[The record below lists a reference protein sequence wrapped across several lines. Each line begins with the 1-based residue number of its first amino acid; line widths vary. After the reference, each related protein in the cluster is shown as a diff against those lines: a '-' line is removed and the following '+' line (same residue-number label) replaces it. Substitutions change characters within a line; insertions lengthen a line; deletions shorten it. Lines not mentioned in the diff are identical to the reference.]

1 MSGLD
6 QITVRVRIG
15 TGVRDFGPKLD
26 CKVRGARFWS
36 ETRWSGPYPIFWS
49 AISGPIRDSPDRV
62 SKDINFFGPN
72 NSVRNRSNPNFSEK
86 CFII

>member
-1 MSGLD
+1 MYTID
-6 QITVRVRIG
+6 ER
-15 TGVRDFGPKLD
+15 TGPNNCTGPNRYGGPKDSKVRD
-26 CKVRGARFWS
+26 ARFWS

-49 AISGPIRDSPDRV
+49 AISGPIRDSPDRG